1 MSFSFVRLGYPVF
14 IKNCAP
20 GSPSN
25 DDRQLGRLTASPFL
39 SLLRLI
45 SFFHSRSLLFSS
57 AFSHRQ
63 RFRNGKRLVNP
74 DLAGK
79 SRWFESASYGA
90 LRVTLVSN
98 IEHILALP
106 QDVFRL
112 AIVNRGWRQQAYAG
126 MTVLVVVPPKKTLT
140 ESTTV
145 LDAPKAVR
153 NSGHTS
159 WFGIGSRKRDCR
171 PRRAV
176 DYEFW

>member
-1 MSFSFVRLGYPVF
+1 MKYYFTRAAV
-14 IKNCAP
+14 
-20 GSPSN
+20 
-25 DDRQLGRLTASPFL
+25 
-39 SLLRLI
+39 
-45 SFFHSRSLLFSS
+45 SS

-63 RFRNGKRLVNP
+63 RFRNGNRLVNP

-79 SRWFESASYGA
+79 SRWCWSASYEA

-106 QDVFRL
+106 QGVFRL

-145 LDAPKAVR
+145 LDAAKAVR
-153 NSGHTS
+153 ELRPIFH
-159 WFGIGSRKRDCR
+159 GSELALGKEDCR
-171 PRRAV
+171 PTHEAGEATF
-176 DYEFW
+176 YL

>member
-1 MSFSFVRLGYPVF
+1 M
-14 IKNCAP
+14 IA
-20 GSPSN
+20 GSC
-25 DDRQLGRLTASPFL
+25 
-39 SLLRLI
+39 
-45 SFFHSRSLLFSS
+45 
-57 AFSHRQ
+57 FSHRQ
-63 RFRNGKRLVNP
+63 RFRSGNRLVNP

-79 SRWFESASYGA
+79 SRWFGSASYEA

-126 MTVLVVVPPKKTLT
+126 VTMLFVVPPKKTLT

-153 NSGHTS
+153 ELRPIFQGSELALGK
-159 WFGIGSRKRDCR
+159 GIVVRDVR
-171 PRRAV
+171 PTMRFR
-176 DYEFW
+176 DTQIGE